1 MYINFYISGGK
12 EFKHLYYDTGLYHSF
27 NDLIPYLKER
37 VLSKWKTISLRYNNI
52 GIAEYNE
59 KYPMFTEILRSY
71 IIQQLISDYCFMAL
85 ATPSNIR
92 NVMQIPI
99 IQTFLEEYSQITLTS
114 IPLEET
120 TEYYFPV
127 AISILIE
134 D

>member
-37 VLSKWKTISLRYNNI
+37 ILSKWKTISLRYNNI

-59 KYPMFTEILRSY
+59 KYPMFTEILRAY
-71 IIQQLISDYCFMAL
+71 IIQQLISDYSFMAL
-85 ATPSNIR
+85 AAPSNIR
-92 NVMQIPI
+92 NVIQIPI
-99 IQTFLEEYSQITLTS
+99 IQTFLEKYSKITLTS

-120 TEYYFPV
+120 AEYYFSV